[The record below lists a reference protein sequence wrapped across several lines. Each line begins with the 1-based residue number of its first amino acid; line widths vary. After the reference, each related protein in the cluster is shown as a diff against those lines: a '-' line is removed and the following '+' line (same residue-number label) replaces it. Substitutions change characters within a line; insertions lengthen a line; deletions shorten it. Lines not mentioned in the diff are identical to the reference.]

1 MIRILPGTEIPAA
14 ELEALEVFRELAPHE
29 IQWLR
34 DHGELMQ
41 VDRDDIVVTPTE
53 PALHMFVLLSGAIH
67 WKFGVP
73 GSNVMFTEARVGAVG
88 GALPFSRAT
97 TYRGQGVASEPS
109 RALRLHRQLFDEML
123 ARIPRLGARLVAI
136 MSDRVKRSTQ
146 LADHR
151 EKMSA
156 LGKLAAGVA
165 HEINNPAA
173 ALKSASSELRDRM
186 VMLMHLGPELMVKNV
201 KPEHVQAASRF
212 RERVMRRDAARAMS
226 SVERSER
233 EDEIA
238 DWLEAHQVPK
248 PWVVAEQLAEA
259 GIASA
264 DLDGLAAQLPP
275 DVLPMA
281 IQWIEGSAGAHML
294 IQDILSAVERISQLV
309 GSIKVYAHMDRAPE
323 KEAHN
328 LVEGLENT
336 LVILGHKLK
345 KKLIRVKREFD
356 VSMPPVP
363 VYAGELNQ
371 VWTNLIDNA
380 IDAMEQGGTLTLRT
394 KRERECACIEV
405 ADTGAGIPPEIKSRI
420 FEPFFTTK
428 PMGEGTGMGLD
439 IVHRIITVQHEG
451 DIEVDSRP
459 GCTTFRVWIPLHPSG
474 KPHPEA

>member
-1 MIRILPGTEIPAA
+1 MIRILPGTVIPAS
-14 ELEALEVFRELAPHE
+14 ELEVLEVFRELAPPE

-34 DHGELMQ
+34 DHGQLMQ
-41 VDRDDIVVTPTE
+41 ADRDDIVVTPSE

-67 WKFGVP
+67 WKFGIP
-73 GSNVMFTEARVGAVG
+73 GNTVMFTEARIGAVG

-97 TYRGQGVASEPS
+97 TYRGQGVASETS
-109 RALRLHRQLFDEML
+109 RALRLHRDQFDEML
-123 ARIPRLGARLVAI
+123 AHIPRLGARLVAI

-173 ALKSASSELRDRM
+173 ALKSASTELRDRM
-186 VMLMHLGPELMVKNV
+186 AELIRLGPELMVKNV
-201 KPEHVQAASRF
+201 KPEHVQAAARF
-212 RERVMRRDAARAMS
+212 RERVMSRQAARAMS
-226 SVERSER
+226 SVQRSER

-238 DWLEAHQVPK
+238 DWLESKKVPK
-248 PWVVAEQLAEA
+248 HWVVAEQLTEA
-259 GIASA
+259 GITVA
-264 DLDGLAAQLPP
+264 DLDALATELPP
-275 DVLPMA
+275 DVLAMA
-281 IQWIEGSAGAHML
+281 IQWIEGSAGVHML
-294 IQDILSAVERISQLV
+294 IGDILSAVERISQLV

-323 KEAHN
+323 KEPHN

-345 KKLIRVKREFD
+345 NKLIRVKREFD
-356 VSMPPVP
+356 QSLPTVP

-451 DIEVDSRP
+451 DIEVQSRP
-459 GCTTFRVWIPLHPSG
+459 GCTTFRVWIPLQPG
-474 KPHPEA
+474 AKPRQEA